1 MSVDLLISDTRNGP
15 SIGVKV
21 HSQDCWAFTLLKM
34 RFDLRNILLGQA
46 RPPIAF
52 DRWPSLFLIHR
63 HDNLGPYRANDGGFT
78 SDLAPCL
85 ALTLQGA
92 PLPSSD

>member
-34 RFDLRNILLGQA
+34 RFDLRNILLG
-46 RPPIAF
+46 
-52 DRWPSLFLIHR
+52 
-63 HDNLGPYRANDGGFT
+63 
-78 SDLAPCL
+78 
-85 ALTLQGA
+85 
-92 PLPSSD
+92 